1 MHVAT
6 KMLIILIIKINKII
20 VLLAQVMDKF
30 LEMYNLLRLN
40 HKELE
45 NMNRLFISN

>member
-30 LEMYNLLRLN
+30 LEMYNLPRTD
-40 HKELE
+40 
-45 NMNRLFISN
+45 